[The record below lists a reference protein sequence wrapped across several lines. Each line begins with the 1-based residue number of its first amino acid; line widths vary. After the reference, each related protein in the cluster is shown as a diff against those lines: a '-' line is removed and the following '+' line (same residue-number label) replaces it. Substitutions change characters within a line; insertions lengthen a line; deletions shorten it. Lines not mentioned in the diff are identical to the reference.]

1 MSARHAF
8 GRLLVPNEATFP
20 GVMMARTTLRPPIMM
35 TRPEADRIRVGG
47 LSRKQRIER
56 ALERSAPYLL
66 LAPLIGLTLL
76 FIYWPLAYSFYL
88 SFFDWNFV
96 QADKPFVG
104 FDNFTRLFSDRRFHQ
119 ALDGTWKYFVIL
131 VPIQVF
137 LPLGLA
143 LLLWPVRKSRAQDTY
158 RFILFSPTVIAYSVG
173 AVMWLWIFNPL
184 QGVLN
189 KILFEF
195 GVERIN
201 WLSDKHVAIWS
212 IVIVATWK
220 TIGFHLLL
228 YLAALEAVPHDLV
241 EASQLDGAGAW
252 QTMRSVRF
260 PLITPTFF
268 FVFVTTVISV
278 NDDVFGAI
286 NVLTDGGPFNSTS
299 NIVYY
304 LYQQGFEFFQIGSAS
319 AVSVIV
325 FVATAALTWVQFRFG
340 ERFVHYG

>member
-1 MSARHAF
+1 MENTSTSAPPFPATQKLDRVEFARLSNF
-8 GRLLVPNEATFP
+8 GRIGKIMESMSPYVLLF
-20 GVMMARTTLRPPIMM
+20 
-35 TRPEADRIRVGG
+35 
-47 LSRKQRIER
+47 
-56 ALERSAPYLL
+56 
-66 LAPLIGLTLL
+66 PLIGLMLL
-76 FIYWPLAYSFYL
+76 FVYWPLIYSFYL

-96 QADKPFVG
+96 MPDKPFVG
-104 FDNFTRLFSDRRFHQ
+104 WDNFTKLIDDRRFHQ
-119 ALDGTWKYFVIL
+119 ALNGTWKYFVIL

-143 LLLWPVRKSRAQDTY
+143 LMLWPIRKSKAQNTY
-158 RFILFSPTVIAYSVG
+158 RFIMFSPTVIAYSVA
-173 AVMWLWIFNPL
+173 AVLWLWIFNPL

-189 KILFEF
+189 KVLVGMHFDR
-195 GVERIN
+195 VN
-201 WLSDKHVAIWS
+201 WLSDPDVAMWS
-212 IVIVATWK
+212 IVIVAAWK

-228 YLAALEAVPHDLV
+228 YLAALEAVPVDV
-241 EASQLDGAGAW
+241 IEAAELDGASSW
-252 QTMRSVRF
+252 EVMKSIRF

-268 FVFVTTVISV
+268 FVLVTTVISV

-304 LYQQGFEFFQIGSAS
+304 LYEQGFVFFQIGAAS

-325 FVATAALTWVQFRFG
+325 FLATALLTWFQFKFG